1 MASIDSIL
9 RLAVE
14 QGADELHVGTGVAP
28 RMLGAG
34 VPKKLSIPA
43 TPEPTL
49 RHLLGELL
57 PPERARALAAGEGA
71 EATHEVAN
79 VGRFRVVFRPRPGG
93 FDVAFALVR
102 EPVRVEPPAPPPEPA
117 QEAPSPAAHSV
128 GGATLGDATIGGAA
142 MSSPAARGGGSRA
155 VRSAD
160 VLTADSPANPPA
172 LARVAARARDAP
184 PTGLVARVA
193 AVAAR
198 AGASDVHLAER
209 DRPRL
214 RVAGALVAAPELE
227 GLDVVA
233 LASELVGGPLRDA
246 PPSLDLGVNVRG
258 VGRLRAHL
266 YVAAGS
272 VAVAL
277 RLLPGTPPSL
287 ASLGLPLDLG
297 ELVDRPEGLVLVCGP
312 TGSGKSSTLAALAR
326 HALSKRPLALVTLED
341 PIELALGAPQ
351 DDGTPL
357 AGLVRQREV
366 GTDVASFA
374 AGLRDALRADPDVI
388 LVGELRDPDTI
399 ALALTAAETGHLV
412 LASLHARGAAS
423 AVERIVDAM
432 PAERQRQA
440 RGQLAES
447 LAAVVGQRLLPGSHR
462 ARMEG
467 RARVPALEVLRAT
480 GSAQNLLREGKTA
493 QLATLLQA
501 GRQEGQLPLERS
513 LAELVREG
521 RADRAVAR
529 AAAPDPAS
537 FDAYLLR

>member
-57 PPERARALAAGEGA
+57 APERARALAAGEGA

-79 VGRFRVVFRPRPGG
+79 VGRFRVVFRPKPGG

-102 EPVRVEPPAPPPEPA
+102 EPVRMEPPAPSRESA
-117 QEAPSPAAHSV
+117 QEAPGAPAGPV
-128 GGATLGDATIGGAA
+128 GGATIGTGTIGAATVGAA
-142 MSSPAARGGGSRA
+142 SMSSPAAPVDR
-155 VRSAD
+155 
-160 VLTADSPANPPA
+160 LTADSPANHPA
-172 LARVAARARDAP
+172 LGRAAARAREAS

-227 GLDVVA
+227 GLDVTA

-246 PPSLDLGVNVRG
+246 PPSLDLGVDVRG

-266 YVAAGS
+266 YVATGS

-341 PIELALGAPQ
+341 PVELALGAPQ
-351 DDGTPL
+351 DDGAPL

-374 AGLRDALRADPDVI
+374 TGLRDALRADPDVI
-388 LVGELRDPDTI
+388 LVGELRDPETI

-432 PAERQRQA
+432 PAERQRQV

-447 LAAVVGQRLLPGSHR
+447 LAAVVAQRLLPGSHR

-480 GSAQNLLREGKTA
+480 GSAQNLIREGKTA

-521 RADRAVAR
+521 RTDRAVAR

-537 FDAYLLR
+537 FDAYLR